1 MEKQTVRI
9 TLRMSEQLHKLLTEA
24 SSKIDRP
31 LNKEIVRRLEATFS
45 DNLLFQVSEKINDL
59 DNNRPF
65 TEAQEARLRELIL
78 EMMGK

>member
-65 TEAQEARLRELIL
+65 TEAQEARLREVIL